1 MDSSITGL
9 IVVEHS
15 MGGLAI
21 RRYLQSEH
29 HGGRISKVITV
40 GTPHHG
46 TLYASCSVSGDA
58 RW

>member
-1 MDSSITGL
+1 
-9 IVVEHS
+9 